1 MNIIAKVCVLLLG
14 LFGLYGV
21 SAESVQGQESK
32 LPGEVR
38 GRFRGKDVK
47 LYRGGGDLSKY
58 IGQPKKAPPKQ
69 QRAPKYKPEDICLD
83 FHGDALT
90 WKTLDEHVELQLLDS
105 PLSIPPEATAQQVQ
119 DILASSKIRLQ
130 EILVNGYLKNAVLA
144 YVARTNGLKIAESEL
159 AVALSNSVR
168 KVAGKK
174 HGAEIVPKLMAKGS
188 YFYRNQENYLLT
200 KKYIGEVLTKNVE
213 ITPAQIEELKSQR
226 LKAIEGAKE
235 KNAQLRPR
243 IEGLLAEIKSGKRD
257 FGETAWEFSDC
268 GSSQDNGDLGEFE
281 QDCSLL
287 KPLKDFIFAPSE
299 QVLSDVIETPYS
311 YHIVKILRRSY
322 DADDLDAEDEKDAG
336 KDEQKDDEK
345 GEEKGNEPERTSAP
359 TNILPILVVLGV
371 ATVALSGVFLIFLPR
386 TRHLHVIASGTVLI
400 AGAVAGVLVYVNRTI
415 PVPTKVRVAHI
426 MLEKE
431 EVPPMLDDAAA
442 REELTRQTIGR
453 RTVGLQER
461 LIESAQKSRKLKCAV
476 RMTLLNRKKA
486 LEKKK
491 AQESKKLQGKKKGNK
506 Q

>member
-1 MNIIAKVCVLLLG
+1 MNIIAKVCVLVLA

-21 SAESVQGQESK
+21 SAEPVQNQESK

-58 IGQPKKAPPKQ
+58 IGQPKKASSKQ

-119 DILASSKIRLQ
+119 DILASSKVRLQ
-130 EILVNGYLKNAVLA
+130 EILVNGYLKNAVIA

-159 AVALSNSVR
+159 AAALSNSVR
-168 KVAGKK
+168 KVVGKK
-174 HGAEIVPKLMAKGS
+174 HGAEIVPKLLAKGS

-200 KKYIGEVLTKNVE
+200 KKYIGEVLAKNVE
-213 ITPAQIEELKSQR
+213 ITPAQLEELKNQR
-226 LKAIEGAKE
+226 LKAIDEAKE
-235 KNAQLRPR
+235 KNAELRPKL
-243 IEGLLAEIKSGKRD
+243 EGWLAEIKSGKRD

-268 GSSQDNGDLGEFE
+268 GSSQDNGELGEFE

-299 QVLSDVIETPYS
+299 EVLSDVIETPYS
-311 YHIVKILRRSY
+311 YHIVKILKRSY
-322 DADDLDAEDEKDAG
+322 DTDDLEAEDEKD
-336 KDEQKDDEK
+336 EQKDEEK
-345 GEEKGNEPERTSAP
+345 GEKKGNEPDRTSAP

-431 EVPPMLDDAAA
+431 EVPPVLDDAAA